1 MKFYDRTKELSIL
14 KDITTASHN
23 SAQFTVVTGRRR
35 IGKTTLLLKAFE
47 HETML
52 YFFVARK
59 AEKDLCRSFLH
70 EIEDKLGLPQIGAAE
85 DFASLF
91 EYLMKISADRPFTL
105 VIDEFQDFL
114 RVNPSVFSDIQ
125 RIWDLYKEKSKIN
138 LVVSGSINRM
148 MTKIFKNKTEPLY
161 NRQDHFLTVRPF
173 DTTVIK
179 EILRDYNPTY
189 TAEDLLAL
197 YTFTGGVAKYI
208 SILMNAGATTQ
219 AKMLDAIVR
228 QDSFFIDEGM
238 ALLLEEFGK
247 DYGVYFSILS
257 AIASGHTERAEIENT
272 IGKEIGGYLSKLEDD
287 YALISK
293 KQPIFEKTSN
303 KKVRYHLNDNF
314 LSFWFRFIF
323 KYNHMLQI
331 SAFEQ
336 LKRII
341 ERDYSVYSG
350 IMLERYFKAK
360 MAESQQ
366 YTRIGS
372 WWARKG
378 ENEIDIVAENE
389 IDKTALF
396 IEVKKNPAKYNE
408 TALLDKINVFNRT
421 AKVFHGYKV
430 EHLMLSLADM

>member
-1 MKFYDRTKELSIL
+1 MKFYDRTTELSLL
-14 KDITTASHN
+14 KEITEVSRT
-23 SAQFTVVTGRRR
+23 SAQFTVITGRRR

-47 HETML
+47 QETML

-59 AEKDLCRSFLH
+59 AEKDLCRSFIY
-70 EIEDKLGLPQIGAAE
+70 EIESKLNLPQVGNAE
-85 DFASLF
+85 DFASVF
-91 EYLMKISADRPFTL
+91 EYLMKISSERNFTL

-125 RIWDLYKEKSKIN
+125 RIWDLYSGNSKIN

-148 MTKIFKNKTEPLY
+148 ITKIFKNKNEPLY
-161 NRQDHFLTVRPF
+161 NRQGHFITVRPF
-173 DTTVIK
+173 ATNVIK
-179 EILRDYNPTY
+179 EILHDYNPGY
-189 TAEDLLAL
+189 NAEDLLAL

-208 SILMNAGATTQ
+208 NILMDGGATTKE
-219 AKMLDAIVR
+219 KMLDAIIR
-228 QDSFFIDEGM
+228 QDSFFLDEGS

-257 AIASGHTERAEIENT
+257 AIASGHTERAAIEN
-272 IGKEIGGYLSKLEDD
+272 IVGKDVGGYLSKLEDD

-293 KQPIFEKTSN
+293 NQPIFEKTHN
-303 KKVRYHLNDNF
+303 KKVKYSLNDNF

-323 KYNHMLQI
+323 KYGHILQI
-331 SAFEQ
+331 NAFEQ

-341 ERDYSVYSG
+341 ERDYSVFSG
-350 IMLERYFKAK
+350 KMLERYFKAM

-372 WWARKG
+372 WWDRKG

-389 IDKTALF
+389 IDKTAIFL
-396 IEVKKNPAKYNE
+396 EVKKNPAKYSEN
-408 TALLDKINVFNRT
+408 ALIEKIAAFNRT
-421 AKVFHGYKV
+421 TKAILGYTISHKP
-430 EHLMLSLADM
+430 LSLTDM